1 MTSEKALQ
9 SKIKQLRRSGSIR
22 NDVQFKVVDND
33 MPGVSQDEDFV
44 MIGAHKLVLALGSPV
59 FKRQF
64 CGPMRDEALVVS
76 IVDSSP
82 EVFRVFIKC
91 FYEDVDISQKSVQFL
106 CDLYYLGDK
115 YCIEELKVSFC
126 RSYIFDFVDPLF
138 IHFIFL
144 RTALLRP

>member
-1 MTSEKALQ
+1 MTSATALQ
-9 SKIKQLRRSGSIR
+9 SKIRQLRRSGSIG

-44 MIGAHKLVLALGSPV
+44 MIGAHKLLLALGSPV

-64 CGPMRDEALVVS
+64 CGPMREEALVVS

-106 CDLYYLGDK
+106 CDLYYLGEK
-115 YCIEELKVSFC
+115 YCIKELKVSFC

-138 IHFIFL
+138 IHFIFH